1 MMPTKMNISNL
12 SLGPMLSSLMRNKTG
27 TLLVALH
34 IAVTL
39 AIVINSLYIIVQRVE
54 KISRDTG
61 IDVDNVIVAYVRGF
75 GEDFDVV
82 DSITNDLKL
91 IKSIPGVVAAT
102 VSNAVPLSGSG
113 SGTGLRTVADES
125 VDAVSA
131 GRYRWGEQGLDALG
145 VKLTRGR
152 NFLAAEIDFILPES
166 GSSTPASVLVT
177 QKLADELFPEE
188 DALGKTVYWGSMDP
202 STIVGIIGKM
212 HGSWV
217 GWDKLENVVIMPG
230 LPARNTTNQY
240 IIRVEPGMR
249 DQMLPLIE
257 KTLGES
263 NRSRVVKRV
272 RSMQEMAARSY
283 RSDRGMAIILSIVIT
298 LLIGLTALVIVGLS
312 SFHVT
317 QRTRQ
322 IGTRRA
328 LGARRIDVIR
338 QFKLENWL
346 ITTAGAVLGTFLT
359 VGVAYWLETTFELQ
373 RLDWR
378 YLPVGIVCLWVLSS
392 LAVLEPARRAASVPP
407 AVATRSV

>member
-1 MMPTKMNISNL
+1 MNM
-12 SLGPMLSSLMRNKTG
+12 GPMLSSLMRNKTS
-27 TLLVALH
+27 TILVAVH

-39 AIVINSLYIIVQRVE
+39 AIVVNSLYIIVQRVE
-54 KISRDTG
+54 KMNRETG
-61 IDVDNVIVAYVRGF
+61 IDVENVIITRVRGF
-75 GEDFDVV
+75 GEGFDVV
-82 DSITNDLKL
+82 DSISNDLRL

-125 VDAVSA
+125 IDAVST
-131 GRYRWGEQGLDALG
+131 GRYQWGVDGLDALG
-145 VKLTRGR
+145 VELSRGR
-152 NFLAAEIDFILPES
+152 NFLPGEVDFRLPAS
-166 GSSTPASVLVT
+166 DNPMPASVLVT
-177 QKLADELFPEE
+177 QKLAEELFPDE
-188 DALGKTVYWGSMDP
+188 DPLGKTVYWGGMEP
-202 STIVGIIGKM
+202 STIVGIIGQM

-217 GWDKLENVVIMPG
+217 GWDKLENVVIQPGMP
-230 LPARNTTNQY
+230 ANSTNQY

-249 DQMLPLIE
+249 DQMIPLIE

-263 NRSRVVKRV
+263 NRSRVVKSV
-272 RSMQEMAARSY
+272 RSLQEMAARSY
-283 RSDRGMAIILSIVIT
+283 RTDRGMAIILSIVIS

-328 LGARRIDVIR
+328 LGARRIDIIR
-338 QFKLENWL
+338 QFMLENWL
-346 ITTAGAVLGTFLT
+346 ITTAGAVIGVFLT
-359 VGVAYWLETTFELQ
+359 VGVAYWLETSFQLQ

-378 YLPVGIVCLWVLSS
+378 YLPAGIVALWVLSS
-392 LAVLEPARRAASVPP
+392 LAVLEPARRAASTPP